1 MDKGLVLTSHKIHNT
16 KIAIKCLEANQ
27 KATKSSSLWQQLED
41 ELIVLREKL
50 ENLEHGTT

>member
-16 KIAIKCLEANQ
+16 KIAIKCIEENQ
-27 KATKSSSLWQQLED
+27 KATKSGIAWQQLED

>member
-1 MDKGLVLTSHKIHNT
+1 MDKGFVLTSHMIHNT
-16 KIAIKCLEANQ
+16 RIAIKCLEANQ
-27 KATKSSSLWQQLED
+27 KATKSSSVWQQLED

>member
-16 KIAIKCLEANQ
+16 KIAIKCIEANQ
-27 KATKSSSLWQQLED
+27 KATKSGSVWQQLEF